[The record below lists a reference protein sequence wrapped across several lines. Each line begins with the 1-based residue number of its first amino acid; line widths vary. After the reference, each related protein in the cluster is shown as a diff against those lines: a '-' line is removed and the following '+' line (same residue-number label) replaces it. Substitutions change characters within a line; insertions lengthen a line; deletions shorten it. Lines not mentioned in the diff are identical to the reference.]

1 MFVHINI
8 ANNYQPFKETTKA
21 KYVMAIFGLL
31 LKSIFLVALLVAVF
45 IIGVMVY
52 MYMRVKQMARHFAA
66 QGKAAKGASAGRR
79 TTSAGNGSTWSNSSS
94 TNNSRTT
101 GGSRT
106 TTDSSQ
112 TSDIYEEL
120 YDERPAQQANRK
132 IFGKD
137 EGDYVDFEEV

>member
-1 MFVHINI
+1 
-8 ANNYQPFKETTKA
+8 
-21 KYVMAIFGLL
+21 MAIFGLL

-45 IIGVMVY
+45 IIG
-52 MYMRVKQMARHFAA
+52 
-66 QGKAAKGASAGRR
+66 
-79 TTSAGNGSTWSNSSS
+79 N
-94 TNNSRTT
+94 RTT

-106 TTDSSQ
+106 TSGSSQ

-120 YDERPAQQANRK
+120 YDERPTQQANRK

>member
-1 MFVHINI
+1 
-8 ANNYQPFKETTKA
+8 
-21 KYVMAIFGLL
+21 MAIFGLL

-52 MYMRVKQMARHFAA
+52 MYMRVKQMARHFTA
-66 QGKAAKGASAGRR
+66 QGKAANGA
-79 TTSAGNGSTWSNSSS
+79 SAGNGSTWSNSSS

-112 TSDIYEEL
+112 TSDVYEEL

>member
-1 MFVHINI
+1 
-8 ANNYQPFKETTKA
+8 
-21 KYVMAIFGLL
+21 MAIFGLL

-45 IIGVMVY
+45 IIGMMIY
-52 MYMRVKQMARHFAA
+52 MYLRVKQMARHFTA
-66 QGKAAKGASAGRR
+66 QGKAANGASAGRR
-79 TTSAGNGSTWSNSSS
+79 TASNGGGSTWSNSSS
-94 TNNSRTT
+94 TTGNRTT

-106 TTDSSQ
+106 TTGGSQ

-120 YDERPAQQANRK
+120 YDERPRQQANRK

>member
-1 MFVHINI
+1 
-8 ANNYQPFKETTKA
+8 
-21 KYVMAIFGLL
+21 MAIFGLL

-52 MYMRVKQMARHFAA
+52 MYMRVKQMARHFTA
-66 QGKAAKGASAGRR
+66 QGKAANGASAGRR
-79 TTSAGNGSTWSNSSS
+79 TTSAGNGSAWSSSS
-94 TNNSRTT
+94 TNNSRTNSS
-101 GGSRT
+101 SRT

-112 TSDIYEEL
+112 TSDVYEEL
-120 YDERPAQQANRK
+120 YDERPTQQANRK

>member
-8 ANNYQPFKETTKA
+8 ASNYQPFKETTKA

-52 MYMRVKQMARHFAA
+52 MYMRVKQMARHFTA
-66 QGKAAKGASAGRR
+66 QGKAANGASAGRH

-101 GGSRT
+101 GGSELQLTVRKHPTSMKNSTTSAPHNRQTARYSART
-106 TTDSSQ
+106 RATM
-112 TSDIYEEL
+112 
-120 YDERPAQQANRK
+120 
-132 IFGKD
+132 
-137 EGDYVDFEEV
+137 

>member
-1 MFVHINI
+1 
-8 ANNYQPFKETTKA
+8 
-21 KYVMAIFGLL
+21 MAIFGLL

-45 IIGVMVY
+45 IIGMMIY
-52 MYMRVKQMARHFAA
+52 MYLRVKQMARHFTAH
-66 QGKAAKGASAGRR
+66 GKAANGASACRR
-79 TTSAGNGSTWSNSSS
+79 TASAGGGSTWSNSSS
-94 TNNSRTT
+94 TTSNRTM

-106 TTDSSQ
+106 TAGGSQ

-120 YDERPAQQANRK
+120 YDERPTQQANRK

>member
-45 IIGVMVY
+45 IIGMMIY
-52 MYMRVKQMARHFAA
+52 MYLRVKQMARHFTAH
-66 QGKAAKGASAGRR
+66 GKAANGASAGRR
-79 TTSAGNGSTWSNSSS
+79 TTSNGGGSTWGNSSS
-94 TNNSRTT
+94 TTGNRTT
-101 GGSRT
+101 GG
-106 TTDSSQ
+106 SQ

-120 YDERPAQQANRK
+120 YDERPTQQANRK